1 MSLFLPKESFYNGSA
16 PQDEVFRLGSHGCE
30 VMFTSYD
37 KGTVV
42 GPSINTLRTKH
53 IIISGIV
60 EVEMGGLRQT
70 YRTGDSFEIQK
81 QQEHTIRY
89 HQDCSVIEFWFDN

>member
-1 MSLFLPKESFYNGSA
+1 MSLFQPKESFFSGTA
-16 PQDEVFRLGSHGCE
+16 PKDEVFRLGPHGCE

-42 GPSINTLRTKH
+42 GPSINTSRTKH
-53 IIISGIV
+53 IIISGRV
-60 EVEMGGLRQT
+60 EVNLEGNTRH
-70 YRTGDSFEIQK
+70 YRTGDFFEIPS

-89 HQDCSVIEFWFDN
+89 HQDCSVIEFWFDK